1 MTGRPQIVR
10 RDRLA
15 CAGCDRE
22 IVRRAKQQRYCSAR
36 CRNREVG
43 RRRVRKAYLGTDTGA
58 PAHPPKKASKL
69 KALRRAK
76 TLSSTR
82 ILAPAHVL
90 AVEVFDRGWQPAISS
105 SGVAIETSRLR
116 PRALVS

>member
-15 CAGCDRE
+15 CTGCGRE

-58 PAHPPKKASKL
+58 PAHPPKKNSKL
-69 KALRRAK
+69 KALQRVK
-76 TLSSTR
+76 TLSSHR
-82 ILAPAHVL
+82 IFGPADVL
-90 AVEVFDRGWQPAISS
+90 AVELFNRDWKPGISS
-105 SGVAIETSRLR
+105 SGVAIEIGRL
-116 PRALVS
+116 PARALVA